1 MLVIFKIIKQ
11 SIFAFI
17 VIGID
22 ELFIKMTYMY
32 TNVFYIFISIIYIPY
47 TLYIFS
53 FTFCF
58 SNFSI

>member
-32 TNVFYIFISIIYIPY
+32 TNVFYIFISII
-47 TLYIFS
+47 
-53 FTFCF
+53 
-58 SNFSI
+58 